1 MSTDN
6 PYAAPQTKCNHVNW
20 GNRFCVIGMY
30 TCVILMFVW
39 VGLILT
45 ATPEDVFGLGAY
57 GALLGLISTSIP
69 MIFFVLGYEYENNLP
84 VQGTD

>member
-1 MSTDN
+1 
-6 PYAAPQTKCNHVNW
+6 
-20 GNRFCVIGMY
+20 
-30 TCVILMFVW
+30 MFVW